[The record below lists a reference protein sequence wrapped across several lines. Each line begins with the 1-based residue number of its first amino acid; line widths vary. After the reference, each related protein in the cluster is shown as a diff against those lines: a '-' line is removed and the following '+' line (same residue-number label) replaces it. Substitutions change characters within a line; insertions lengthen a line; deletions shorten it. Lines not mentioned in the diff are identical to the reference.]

1 MATISEEINYSVYI
15 TEQTLKE
22 LNKAIE
28 KAREEANGE
37 IAQITVK
44 SSFSDVSFKIEL
56 GQCES
61 LGFKLDIVKP
71 YVKPGIPI
79 KDAG

>member
-1 MATISEEINYSVYI
+1 MAHISEKKVYSMSI

-28 KAREEANGE
+28 KAREEASTE
-37 IAQITVK
+37 IDKITVK
-44 SSFSDVSFKIEL
+44 SSFSDVTFIISLE
-56 GQCES
+56 QCES
-61 LGFKLDIVKP
+61 LGYKLERVHPLMK
-71 YVKPGIPI
+71 PI